1 MPQITDIKSQKR
13 PGRFN
18 IFVDGHY
25 AFALSAEALV
35 KAGLSI
41 DQEITSVNIE
51 KLIKDD
57 EFGKTFDNSLKFISF
72 RPRSE
77 KELRS
82 WFKRK
87 EVGEETQ
94 KLVVKKLKHL
104 GFLND
109 EEFAKW
115 WIEQRTEF
123 HPSGSRL
130 IKMEL
135 KQKGIS
141 EDIISGFMNDDL
153 RFKNEKE
160 LAKRVLEKKLPRL
173 KNYKGQ
179 ELRQKM
185 QNLLAQRGFSWE
197 VIKELVDSIVKKP
210 YNEIDG
216 E

>member
-1 MPQITDIKSQKR
+1 MPQITDIKPQKR

-18 IFVDGHY
+18 IYLDCHY

-35 KAGLSI
+35 KSGLSI
-41 DQEITSVNIE
+41 NQEITADTVE

-57 EFGKTFDNSLKFISF
+57 EFGKTFDNSLKYISF

-77 KELRS
+77 KELQS

-123 HPSGSRL
+123 HPSGMRL

-141 EDIISGFMNDDL
+141 DEIIVKLLNCYIVKDTEID
-153 RFKNEKE
+153 
-160 LAKRVLEKKLPRL
+160 LAKKVLEKKLPRL

-179 ELRQKM
+179 ELRKKL

-197 VIKELVDSIVKKP
+197 VIKETINSVVKKTKDEL
-210 YNEIDG
+210 NED
-216 E
+216 

>member
-1 MPQITDIKSQKR
+1 MPQITDIKPQKR
-13 PGRFN
+13 QGRFN
-18 IFVDGHY
+18 IYVNGKY

-35 KAGLSI
+35 KSGLSI
-41 DQEITSVNIE
+41 NQEIASDKIE

-77 KELRS
+77 KELQN

-87 EVGEETQ
+87 EVGVETQ
-94 KLVVKKLKHL
+94 KLVIKKLKHL

-109 EEFAKW
+109 NAFAKW
-115 WIEQRTEF
+115 WIEQRTTF
-123 HPSGSRL
+123 HPSGMRL

-141 EDIISGFMNDDL
+141 DEIINEL
-153 RFKNEKE
+153 RAKIQDTSEIE
-160 LAKRVLEKKLPRL
+160 LAKKVLEKKLPRL

-179 ELRQKM
+179 ELRKKL

-197 VIKELVDSIVKKP
+197 VIKELVDTIVKKTD
-210 YNEIDG
+210 NKIDG

>member
-1 MPQITDIKSQKR
+1 MPQITDIKPQKR

-18 IFVDGHY
+18 IYLDCHY

-35 KAGLSI
+35 KSGLSI
-41 DQEITSVNIE
+41 NQEITADTVE

-77 KELRS
+77 KELQN

-87 EVGEETQ
+87 EVGVETQ
-94 KLVVKKLKHL
+94 KLVIKKLKHL

-115 WIEQRTEF
+115 WIEQRNEF
-123 HPSGSRL
+123 HPSGMRL

-141 EDIISGFMNDDL
+141 DEIISGIMNNES
-153 RFKNEKE
+153 RIMGEKE
-160 LAKRVLEKKLPRL
+160 LARKVLEKKLPRL
-173 KNYKGQ
+173 KNYKGPQ
-179 ELRQKM
+179 LRKKL
-185 QNLLAQRGFSWE
+185 QNILAQRGFSWE
-197 VIKELVDSIVKKP
+197 VIKETINSVVKKTKDEL
-210 YNEIDG
+210 NED
-216 E
+216 

>member
-1 MPQITDIKSQKR
+1 MPQITDIKPQKR
-13 PGRFN
+13 QGRFN
-18 IFVDGHY
+18 IYLDGKY
-25 AFALSAEALV
+25 SFAISAESLV

-41 DQEITSVNIE
+41 NQEISSDSIE
-51 KLIKDD
+51 KLIKED
-57 EFGKTFDNSLKFISF
+57 EFGKIFESALKFISF

-77 KELRS
+77 KELQD

-87 EVGEETQ
+87 EVGGETQ
-94 KLVVKKLKHL
+94 KMVVKKLKHL

-123 HPSGSRL
+123 HPSGGRL

-141 EDIISGFMNDDL
+141 EDIIARLLDCYIAKGTEID
-153 RFKNEKE
+153 
-160 LAKRVLEKKLPRL
+160 LAKKVLEKKLPRL
-173 KNYKGQ
+173 KNYKGL
-179 ELRQKM
+179 ELRKKL
-185 QNLLAQRGFSWE
+185 QNILAQRGFSWE
-197 VIKELVDSIVKKP
+197 TIKELVDTIVKKTD
-210 YNEIDG
+210 NEIDG

>member
-1 MPQITDIKSQKR
+1 MPIITDVKPQRRK
-13 PGRFN
+13 GRFN
-18 IFVDGHY
+18 IYINGKYGFS
-25 AFALSAEALV
+25 ASAEALA
-35 KAGLSI
+35 KADLFI
-41 DQEITSVNIE
+41 NQEITSEKIE

-77 KELRS
+77 KELQN

-94 KLVVKKLKHL
+94 KLVIKKLKHL

-123 HPSGSRL
+123 HPSGMRL

-141 EDIISGFMNDDL
+141 DDIVSRITSHISPISEF
-153 RFKNEKE
+153 E
-160 LAKRVLEKKLPRL
+160 LAKKVVEKKLPRL

-179 ELRQKM
+179 ELRKKL

-197 VIKELVDSIVKKP
+197 IIKELVDSIVKKP
-210 YNEIDG
+210 DNEIN
-216 E
+216 EE